1 MRTTTA
7 PTALRSTSPTA
18 WSPLPPRR
26 GTGAWRF
33 DRSSH
38 RRCSRTEGR
47 RHGGPSAEAPRRVA
61 PPGRLDPEHP
71 HLEGEGGGLG
81 YCLHEASIAP
91 HEPRCPSAGRLRDGP
106 QQKNDQEPQPHHREG
121 RREADQRRRAED
133 RDQGDER
140 TQSSGQEDRDVR
152 GLHGVVRDRF
162 LHGPFPARG
171 LVVPQRAENARSV
184 AARVPASTSADVRA
198 AMAATARP
206 AAPASTP
213 APTAHHRSTA
223 TSTED
228 RPTRGTSTWSAPS
241 ADRHHVIAP

>member
-1 MRTTTA
+1 MAARL
-7 PTALRSTSPTA
+7 PSLLDESLR
-18 WSPLPPRR
+18 L
-26 GTGAWRF
+26 
-33 DRSSH
+33 
-38 RRCSRTEGR
+38 
-47 RHGGPSAEAPRRVA
+47 
-61 PPGRLDPEHP
+61 GRLDPEHP

-81 YCLHEASIAP
+81 HRLREASIAP
-91 HEPRCPSAGRLRDGP
+91 HEPRCPSAGRPRDGP

-140 TQSSGQEDRDVR
+140 TQPSGQEDRDVR

-162 LHGPFPARG
+162 LHGPLPARG
-171 LVVPQRAENARSV
+171 LVVPRRAENARSV

-213 APTAHHRSTA
+213 APTAHHRSTE

-241 ADRHHVIAP
+241 AIATTARTVSTSNAASRTPATTETTPREANRRLRCGKYLARRAHRAGIMGTEG